1 MNDIIEEIKKNCP
14 FKTEEELFE
23 YLKKALTGCDLI
35 DFLEKL
41 SCLRFFSLTS
51 FLKYS
56 KTQRNEVRKMF
67 DEGLSFLIPFLLCF
81 KIEEGNEKI
90 SYDKIESICQ
100 SISYFLFVIGINKKG
115 DGKIDYIQ
123 NNLTDLFADFK
134 AIPVGCLLK
143 CEDDLMVQKYGVTSS
158 DLLKELL
165 MVFPNRIFNP
175 KTKIQTFEPSDFIDN
190 FSSIIDTSGFIISK
204 DYKSYN
210 LCDDLS
216 AELGSLGT
224 KEFNASN
231 PLSTINLSRKL
242 FIKKNG
248 ILYNLNDDLICGRLN
263 RSVESLFSLP
273 KEKDEWRI
281 KYKEKTESIVKEV
294 FEKYL
299 IGGVYYENNFYKD
312 KNGNFCENDG
322 LFVYHDFAICIEIKG
337 NKFNPDPVNENPEK
351 VENSYKNVLSKAK
364 AQVIRIREEIEQ
376 QKSFTIYDSKRKPIL
391 HFDNL
396 STKNIIGI
404 CIYFEDIGTY
414 LANFA
419 KESERIIH
427 ISFYDLLMV
436 FEFLK
441 NPLLIIKYLFERSE
455 PIKNEKIYLNDEMI
469 FLSLF
474 RNCIHLNSYIND
486 QNFYEQQNIGNI
498 FFPNDEFGMEIE
510 LYFMGGRSK
519 PKIMINEFVN
529 RIINIDDYSLID
541 DNLFTGLFTIL
552 CESKEKWEA
561 IEIKFKEKNNS
572 KVRLPIVL
580 SYFNK
585 TGSAFTLMFISQGH
599 NPYQKKQSIAFAK
612 RYFEY
617 RESVNT
623 IYLISVGKDY
633 SNCLKINRQDQFL
646 KDVDDKSLLSDTS
659 FRIVSHTHFLDDE
672 IKD

>member
-1 MNDIIEEIKKNCP
+1 MDDIIEEIKKSCP
-14 FKTEEELFE
+14 FKTEAELFD
-23 YLKKALTGCDLI
+23 YLKTTLTGYDLI
-35 DFLEKL
+35 DLLEKL

-51 FLKYS
+51 FLTYS
-56 KTQRNEVRKMF
+56 ETERNGVRKIF
-67 DEGLSFLIPFLLCF
+67 DEGFSFLVPFLFCF
-81 KIEEGNEKI
+81 KIEEGDEKI
-90 SYDKIESICQ
+90 RYDKIKSICQ
-100 SISYFLFVIGINKKG
+100 NISYFLFVTRMNKRG
-115 DGKIDYIQ
+115 NDKIDYIQ

-134 AIPVGCLLK
+134 AIPVGCILE
-143 CEDDLMVQKYGVTSS
+143 CEDDLMIQKYDVTSS

-165 MVFPNRIFNP
+165 IVFPKRIFSP
-175 KTKIQTFEPSDFIDN
+175 KTKIQAFEPSYFIDN

-204 DYKSYN
+204 DCKSYN
-210 LCDDLS
+210 LCNDLS
-216 AELGSLGT
+216 AGLGT
-224 KEFNASN
+224 LGIGSFNVSN

-263 RSVESLFSLP
+263 RSVESLFSSQ

-299 IGGVYYENNFYKD
+299 IGGVYYENNFYKG

-322 LFVYHDFAICIEIKG
+322 MFVYHDFAICIEIKG
-337 NKFNPDPVNENPEK
+337 NKFNPDPVSENSEK
-351 VENSYKNVLSKAK
+351 VEDSYKNVLSKAK

-376 QKSFTIYDSKRKPIL
+376 QQNFTIYDSKRKPIF

-396 STKNIIGI
+396 NTKNIIGI

-414 LANFA
+414 LADFA
-419 KESERIIH
+419 KEPERIIH

-436 FEFLK
+436 FEYLE
-441 NPLLIIKYLFERSE
+441 NPLLIIKYLFERSG
-455 PIKNEKIYLNDEMI
+455 PIKNEKIYLNDEMM

-474 RNCIHLNSYIND
+474 RDCIHLNSYIND
-486 QNFYEQQNIGNI
+486 QNIYKQQNIGNI

-519 PKIMINEFVN
+519 PPIMINEFVN
-529 RIINIDDYSLID
+529 RIVSTDDYSAID

-572 KVRLPIVL
+572 KSRMPIVL

-585 TGSAFTLMFISQGH
+585 TGSAFALMFISRGH
-599 NPYQKKQSIAFAK
+599 NPYQKRQSIAFAK

-617 RESVNT
+617 REQVGT

-633 SNCLKINRQDQFL
+633 SNYLKINKQDEFL
-646 KDVDDKSLLSDTS
+646 KDIDDKSLLSDIRFS
-659 FRIVSHTHFLDDE
+659 IVSHTQFFDDE
-672 IKD
+672 IVN